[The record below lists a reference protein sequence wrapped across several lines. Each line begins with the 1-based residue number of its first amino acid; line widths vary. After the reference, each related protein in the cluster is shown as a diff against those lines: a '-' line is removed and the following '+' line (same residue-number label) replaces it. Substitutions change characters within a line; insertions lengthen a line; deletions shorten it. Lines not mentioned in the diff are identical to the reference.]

1 MKIEKLEDLKFGDII
16 TLRNGERY
24 LYADGYLCGE
34 SVNYYCDADN
44 LSDNYNDN
52 LIRDSYESDKQ
63 DYDIVEVK
71 RPVGTYTVFDR
82 STEPVEMT
90 IAEISEK
97 LGYEVKVVKEK

>member
-1 MKIEKLEDLKFGDII
+1 MKIEDLKFGDIL

-24 LYADGYLCGE
+24 LYAGGYLCGE
-34 SVNYYCDADN
+34 STDYYCDADCVE
-44 LSDNYNDN
+44 DNFGKD
-52 LIRDSYESDKQ
+52 LTHDFDK

-71 RPVGTYTVFDR
+71 RPTCTFTMFKR
-82 STEPVEMT
+82 SAEPVEMT